1 MLQPADLPNVRF
13 VFFFTSDKCILL
25 QSDYDELE
33 SEHERLTS
41 RHSKMIQDV
50 DNKEAHWK
58 DRLVC
63 KLKILKT
70 APQEGAAQWFS
81 FEWSHFRI
89 SSTDSKVR
97 TTL

>member
-1 MLQPADLPNVRF
+1 MLHHAHSPNVRF
-13 VFFFTSDKCILL
+13 LLSFTSDKCVLL

-63 KLKILKT
+63 KIKILKT
-70 APQEGAAQWFS
+70 APLESTAQ
-81 FEWSHFRI
+81 
-89 SSTDSKVR
+89 
-97 TTL
+97 